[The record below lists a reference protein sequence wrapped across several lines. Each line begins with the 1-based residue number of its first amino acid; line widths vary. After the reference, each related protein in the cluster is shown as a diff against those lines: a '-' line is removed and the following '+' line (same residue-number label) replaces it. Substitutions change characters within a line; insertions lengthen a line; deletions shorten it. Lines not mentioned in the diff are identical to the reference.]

1 MTNEKKIIIE
11 AHSVE
16 SALSD
21 VSRQWQVPAEKLK
34 AEILSEERKGFL
46 GLGGKIFK
54 VEISLIQ
61 PEPEAPKEQKF
72 KKFEK
77 NEKNEKF
84 EKEIISDDEPEKIK
98 SSNSNSNLNLNLNS
112 QRSSERS
119 KLLAKGAKFVN
130 ETLKLMDFEAE
141 AVISESVK
149 NTLEIQGEDA
159 QDYVVG
165 HYGDALKGMEYL
177 VNLSLRDPKSEPR
190 IKIDSCGYRERRTK
204 SLERLAEATARQ
216 ASKYGRPVRLE
227 PMASWERWVIHTTLQ
242 DRDDVSTESVGEAPF
257 RKVVIMP
264 KFNPDQ
270 ETIAG
275 PATMR
280 LRARRESVG
289 HSPVSERRPIERNR
303 RRRRRR

>member
-1 MTNEKKIIIE
+1 MTSEKKIIIE
-11 AHSVE
+11 AHSVDA
-16 SALSD
+16 ALSD
-21 VSRQWQVPAEKLK
+21 VSRQWQVPVENLK
-34 AEILSEERKGFL
+34 AEIISEERKGFL
-46 GLGGKIFK
+46 GLGGKILK
-54 VEISLIQ
+54 VEISLLQSTDSDLDTSVKVKSEKEEGQEILDS
-61 PEPEAPKEQKF
+61 EPE
-72 KKFEK
+72 
-77 NEKNEKF
+77 NN
-84 EKEIISDDEPEKIK
+84 EPEED
-98 SSNSNSNLNLNLNS
+98 SNSATNSS
-112 QRSSERS
+112 RS

-130 ETLKLMDFEAE
+130 ETLKLMDFKAE
-141 AVISESVK
+141 AVISESMK
-149 NTLEIQGEDA
+149 NTLNIQGEDA

-165 HYGDALKGMEYL
+165 RYGDALKGMEYL

-264 KFNPDQ
+264 KFNPEQ
-270 ETIAG
+270 ETVAG

-289 HSPVSERRPIERNR
+289 HSPVQERRPIERDR
-303 RRRRRR
+303 RRR